1 MPNLD
6 SSTPRSDQGTRQVF
20 DDAIEQR
27 VVQSLIHDLRSPM
40 AVLGG
45 YFASDSRADSPDVRD
60 RARAAFEQ
68 SNRLLD
74 EFIDTVQT
82 GLFEQ
87 PALLEDTNVAGFL
100 VDVAR
105 LHSGAMRT
113 AVPAITLKIRPAKLR
128 AIVDTRKLR
137 RVLNNLIANAVRHS
151 GATRLVLAAR
161 IMNGKLAIV
170 VADNG
175 RGLGPEHRDWVTRL
189 GFDGESS
196 EGSLL
201 KEVDR
206 LSGGL
211 GLLIASR
218 YAREMGGTLEHAA
231 SGSSG
236 ARFVIRTGTEAT
248 RSRQRFNQAAL
259 RDSGPNRVPLIGQ
272 SVAILEH
279 ASGYLAVLK
288 DIFGNLGA
296 NVFTATDPVQ
306 LLAKLSTDEAPPDL
320 LVVGLLLEQ
329 GDQPRNERLL
339 RQLQAGYKDQD
350 FPLVAIT
357 EDPWNAAFRDFDNF
371 AFVLEK
377 PLSREWVDAIARAV
391 IAKRGTSFR
400 RRLEKEG
407 LFIQRW
413 NGLPEKPRDQESA
426 AIVERARRESARLP
440 SAG

>member
-1 MPNLD
+1 MPNADD
-6 SSTPRSDQGTRQVF
+6 SAPGADQRTRQVF
-20 DDAIEQR
+20 DDVIEQR

-45 YFASDSRADSPDVRD
+45 YFASESRAESRDVHD

-87 PALLEDTNVAGFL
+87 PPALEDTNIAGFL

-113 AVPAITLKIRPAKLR
+113 AVPAMTLKIRPAKLR
-128 AIVDTRKLR
+128 AVVDTRKLR
-137 RVLNNLIANAVRHS
+137 RVLNNLISNAVRHS
-151 GATRLVLAAR
+151 GATRLVVGAR
-161 IMNGKLAIV
+161 IMNGELVIV

-175 RGLGPEHRDWVTRL
+175 RGLSPEHRDWVTRL
-189 GFDGESS
+189 SLDEETC

-201 KEVDR
+201 REMDR

-218 YAREMGGTLEHAA
+218 YAREMGASLEHVAPA
-231 SGSSG
+231 GSG
-236 ARFVIRTGTEAT
+236 ARFLIRTGTEAI
-248 RSRQRFNQAAL
+248 RARQRINQAAL

-272 SVAILEH
+272 SIAILEQDP
-279 ASGYLAVLK
+279 GYLTVLGET
-288 DIFGNLGA
+288 FGNLGA
-296 NVFTATDPVQ
+296 NVFAAKDPVQ
-306 LLAKLSTDEAPPDL
+306 LLAKLGTEEEAPDL
-320 LVVGLLLEQ
+320 LLVGLLL
-329 GDQPRNERLL
+329 DQEDQSRNTRLL
-339 RQLQAGYKDQD
+339 RQLQASYKDRD
-350 FPLVAIT
+350 FPLIAIT
-357 EDPWNAAFRDFDNF
+357 EDPCNVALRDFDKY
-371 AFVLEK
+371 AFVLQK
-377 PLSREWVDAIARAV
+377 PLNPQWVDAIARAM
-391 IAKRGTSFR
+391 IAKQGTSFR

-413 NGLPEKPRDQESA
+413 NALRWETRDEES
-426 AIVERARRESARLP
+426 SATVDSGVSR
-440 SAG
+440 

>member
-1 MPNLD
+1 MPSSD
-6 SSTPRSDQGTRQVF
+6 SSAPRADQPTRQVF
-20 DDAIEQR
+20 DDVIERR

-45 YFASDSRADSPDVRD
+45 YFASDSRAESRDVRD
-60 RARAAFEQ
+60 RAHAAFEQ

-82 GLFEQ
+82 GLFEHP
-87 PALLEDTNVAGFL
+87 PALEDTNVAGFL

-113 AVPAITLKIRPAKLR
+113 AVPAITLKIRPATLR

-137 RVLNNLIANAVRHS
+137 RVLNNLISNAVRHS
-151 GATRLVLAAR
+151 GATRLVLGAR
-161 IMNGKLAIV
+161 IMNGKLVVV

-189 GFDGESS
+189 GLDGQSCE
-196 EGSLL
+196 ESLL
-201 KEVDR
+201 REMDR

-218 YAREMGGTLEHAA
+218 YAREMGGRLEHVARA
-231 SGSSG
+231 GSG
-236 ARFVIRTGTEAT
+236 ARFLIRTGTEAM
-248 RSRQRFNQAAL
+248 RARHRINQAAL

-272 SVAILEH
+272 SIAILEQDP
-279 ASGYLAVLK
+279 GYLAVLG
-288 DIFGNLGA
+288 DTFSNLGA
-296 NVFTATDPVQ
+296 NVFAAKDPAH
-306 LLAKLSTDEAPPDL
+306 LLAKLSTGEEAPDL
-320 LVVGLLLEQ
+320 LLVGLLL
-329 GDQPRNERLL
+329 DQEDQSRNTRLL
-339 RQLQAGYKDQD
+339 RQLQASYEDRD
-350 FPLVAIT
+350 LPLIAIT
-357 EDPWNAAFRDFDNF
+357 QDPCNVALRDFDKC
-371 AFVLEK
+371 AFVLQR
-377 PLSREWVDAIARAV
+377 PVGPEWVDAIARAM

-413 NGLPEKPRDQESA
+413 NALPGKPHDEES
-426 AIVERARRESARLP
+426 SATVD
-440 SAG
+440 SGV

>member
-1 MPNLD
+1 MPSPD
-6 SSTPRSDQGTRQVF
+6 SSAPRADQQTRQVF
-20 DDAIEQR
+20 DDVIERR

-45 YFASDSRADSPDVRD
+45 YFGSDSLAESRDVRD

-87 PALLEDTNVAGFL
+87 PAALEDTNVAGFL

-113 AVPAITLKIRPAKLR
+113 AAPAITLKIRPATLR
-128 AIVDTRKLR
+128 AVVDTRKLR
-137 RVLNNLIANAVRHS
+137 RVLNNLISNAVRHS
-151 GATRLVLAAR
+151 GATRLVLGAR
-161 IMNGKLAIV
+161 IMNGQLVVV

-175 RGLGPEHRDWVTRL
+175 RGLGPEQRDWVTRL
-189 GFDGESS
+189 TLGGQSS
-196 EGSLL
+196 EESLL
-201 KEVDR
+201 TEMDR

-218 YAREMGGTLEHAA
+218 YAREMGASLEHVARA
-231 SGSSG
+231 GSG
-236 ARFVIRTGTEAT
+236 ARFLIRTAT
-248 RSRQRFNQAAL
+248 VAIRTRHRINQAAL

-272 SVAILEH
+272 SIAILERDP
-279 ASGYLAVLK
+279 AYLAVLG
-288 DIFGNLGA
+288 DTFSNLGA
-296 NVFTATDPVQ
+296 SVFAANDPVQ
-306 LLAKLSTDEAPPDL
+306 LLARLSTEEEAPDL
-320 LVVGLLLEQ
+320 LLVGLLL
-329 GDQPRNERLL
+329 DQEDPSRNTRLL
-339 RQLQAGYKDQD
+339 GQLQASYKDLD
-350 FPLVAIT
+350 FPLIAIA
-357 EDPWNAAFRDFDNF
+357 EDPCNVAFRDFDKC
-371 AFVLEK
+371 AFVLQK
-377 PLSREWVDAIARAV
+377 PVSPEWVDAIARAM

-413 NGLPEKPRDQESA
+413 SVLPGKPHDEES
-426 AIVERARRESARLP
+426 SATAD
-440 SAG
+440 SGV